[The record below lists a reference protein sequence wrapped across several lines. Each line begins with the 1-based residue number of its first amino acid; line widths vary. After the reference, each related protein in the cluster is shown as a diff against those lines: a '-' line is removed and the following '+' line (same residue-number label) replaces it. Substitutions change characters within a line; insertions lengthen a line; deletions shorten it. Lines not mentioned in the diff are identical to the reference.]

1 MTAQEYLEQVKS
13 QDRRVKMMRTKL
25 RMLREALD
33 LKGVSYESDGSKVS
47 SRQTDKMAE
56 AIGRI
61 IDYEKEVKEEEAKLT
76 ILRFEAEK
84 AIQSLEDS
92 NEREVLERMYLLFQ
106 PVDVIKKE
114 MQYSRSS
121 IFEFRKKGVEN
132 LEKSGLVW
140 TVLD

>member
-47 SRQTDKMAE
+47 SRQTDKMEE

-84 AIQSLEDS
+84 SIQSLDDS
-92 NEREVLERMYLLFQ
+92 NVREVLERMYLLFQ
-106 PVDVIKKE
+106 SVDE
-114 MQYSRSS
+114 MKREMTYSGRR
-121 IFEFRKKGVEN
+121 IYEFRKA
-132 LEKSGLVW
+132 GLAKIV
-140 TVLD
+140 VP

>member
-1 MTAQEYLEQVKS
+1 MTAREFLEGIEV

-61 IDYEKEVKEEEAKLT
+61 IDYENEVKDEEAKLT

-84 AIQSLEDS
+84 SIQSLEDS

-106 PVDVIKKE
+106 SVDEIKRE
-114 MQYSRSS
+114 MPYSGRR
-121 IFEFRKKGVEN
+121 IYEFRKA
-132 LEKSGLVW
+132 GLAKIV
-140 TVLD
+140 VP